1 MNNIYQRPLF
11 RQAGGPT
18 TAPSPM
24 PAAQAVSGDMAAQL
38 QATEQMASREMEA
51 AGAQYVD
58 NMISGLDNAEDTEE
72 VINAIRGN
80 QKPIE
85 DRYQELAGI
94 VGLQDAQATPESV
107 LALVQ
112 PTMMM
117 TEQGAMDTGIGELVQ
132 NLTGDIAMET
142 DTGEPTPMGQGIGEL
157 MMGGAEPVQQYA
169 NGGIVQKFKLGG
181 APQLINSPFAQA
193 LQGYNPMT
201 DYSPA
206 QLKTEYEAR
215 LPLYEQLLGDTAN
228 RQKQAQS
235 KLSFDIAKAGL
246 ALASG
251 VDPTTG
257 QTMTGQPLGAQ
268 IARAAMPVA
277 QSAQEAGQIVAEAGR
292 GAKVAA
298 LQAAEQAQQQRLE
311 QVGEERRALAAA
323 GSQSLLSSQDFQQR
337 SFLQDDA
344 QQFQETQLGLDRDL
358 TRDMT
363 VSNQEHEVNL
373 SNMQR
378 EANESLTTLRGQIDQ
393 DLANLNNEAR
403 TKLQELIGDQS
414 IEQLIQDGE
423 IKKVLTE
430 MTNENRLQIQ
440 TLIGEDAMA
449 RLIES
454 GNQAEKLFELE
465 TARRINEIELDQE
478 NTLARMAKQQDYNLE
493 SYRHVKNHEYVLHID
508 NLKARREEMDRRLG
522 GGGGFFGFW
531 TDPTVAELAADNQK
545 FGQAYQL
552 RQEFLNDQYRAL
564 DARIQ
569 QDALRLR
576 ADRYTAEQAL
586 AMATLAQRERIA
598 ALQSMANSQFSFG
611 ETQKGILL
619 DLISNTDT
627 MARYGNGTLDPQT
640 TSFVDTALSVM
651 ANPVTSYNP
660 ATGETT
666 REQPFL
672 PRGVVES
679 LRMRQSNGLPTPF
692 GNFAKGG
699 EAKKMQ
705 SGGPTS
711 DYDRVFEAFGIG
723 PQRQPVREEDIELPA
738 RIIEPGVDL
747 TKGTGLFRGP
757 REAIRGVTSYA
768 KEVGDVV
775 GLGGFE
781 PVFGETAEAT
791 TQLTTLGNV
800 TQRFIR
806 ESVGGRALKDEIQAL
821 AEELAK
827 PEGIQTRERTY
838 EKLVNMRN
846 QLMEIQDF
854 AMSMVDTPEKF
865 RQTDLVQARKDLR
878 LLQPLLENYDLAITS
893 FEQNLSS
900 DKPDPSLFEGR

>member
-38 QATEQMASREMEA
+38 QATEQMASQEMEA

-117 TEQGAMDTGIGELVQ
+117 TEEGAMDTGIGELVQ

-142 DTGEPTPMGQGIGEL
+142 DTGEPTAMGQGIGEL
-157 MMGGAEPVQQYA
+157 MMGASEPVQPYA
-169 NGGIVQKFKLGG
+169 NGGVVQKFQQGG
-181 APQLINSPFAQA
+181 TPIPNNLQSLM
-193 LQGYNPMT
+193 QGYQGYTTMT

-206 QLKTEYEAR
+206 QLQTEYEAR

-268 IARAAMPVA
+268 IARAATPVA
-277 QSAQEAGQIVAEAGR
+277 QSAQEAGQMVAEAGR

-298 LQAAEQAQQQRLE
+298 LQAAEQAQQARLE
-311 QVGEERRALAAA
+311 QVGRERLGAQEIGGQALIQ
-323 GSQSLLSSQDFQQR
+323 GREQSFRGQ
-337 SFLQDDA
+337 
-344 QQFQETQLGLDRDL
+344 QLGLDRSLQREL
-358 TRDMT
+358 TQSTQDHEAALQDQRVNLERDMT
-363 VSNQEHEVNL
+363 ELRESGAMDRLLQDNRARSLLQDKLGIQE
-373 SNMQR
+373 
-378 EANESLTTLRGQIDQ
+378 IDQ
-393 DLANLNNEAR
+393 IETRGAITTAIAELDAETRLQ
-403 TKLQELIGDQS
+403 LQEI
-414 IEQLIQDGE
+414 
-423 IKKVLTE
+423 
-430 MTNENRLQIQ
+430 
-440 TLIGEDAMA
+440 IGEDAMD
-449 RLIES
+449 RLIKE
-454 GNQAEKLFELE
+454 GELNKE
-465 TARRINEIELDQE
+465 IFQLDSARRINEIELNFE
-478 NTLARMAKQQDYNLE
+478 NQLEELGVRQAHDMDKFSQQLDFE
-493 SYRHVKNHEYVLHID
+493 DER
-508 NLKARREEMDRRLG
+508 MDRQLG
-522 GGGGFFGFW
+522 GQGQLFGFSPFGFFES
-531 TDPTVAELAADNQK
+531 TTAAELAEENQL
-545 FGQAYQL
+545 FAQDYQN
-552 RQEFLNDQYRAL
+552 RQLFLNDQYQTADITYKNAL
-564 DARIQ
+564 LDLER
-569 QDALRLR
+569 RGVT
-576 ADRYTAEQAL
+576 DRKEIE
-586 AMATLAQRERIA
+586 MATLEARQTIA
-598 ALQSMANSQFSFG
+598 ALENLQKSQFSFG
-611 ETQKGILL
+611 NTQRGIID
-619 DLISNTDT
+619 DLISDPQVLQ
-627 MARYGNGTLDPQT
+627 AYGAGTLNPTMTSYLETAIT
-640 TSFVDTALSVM
+640 TLAT
-651 ANPVTSYNP
+651 PVTSYNP
-660 ATGETT
+660 LTGQLEKTN
-666 REQPFL
+666 PKL
-672 PRGVVES
+672 PRG
-679 LRMRQSNGLPTPF
+679 LQDALFQRIQADLPMPF
-692 GNFAKGG
+692 GNQNFAKGG
-699 EAKKMQ
+699 EVQKMQ
-705 SGGPTS
+705 MGGVPRNDPTA
-711 DYDRVFEAFGIG
+711 VLEAFGLG
-723 PQRQPVREEDIELPA
+723 PQQQPIREEDIQLPG
-738 RIIEPGVDL
+738 RIVEPGVDL
-747 TKGTGLFRGP
+747 TQGTGFLRPLKEPFR
-757 REAIRGVTSYA
+757 AATSYA
-768 KEVGDVV
+768 KEA
-775 GLGGFE
+775 GLYGGE
-781 PVFGETAEAT
+781 PVFGEAAEAA

-827 PEGIQTRERTY
+827 PEGMQTRERTY

-854 AMSMVDTPEKF
+854 AISMVDTPEKF

-878 LLQPLLENYDLAITS
+878 LLQPLLENYDVAITS
-893 FEQNLSS
+893 FEQQLGS

>member
-18 TAPSPM
+18 MAPSPM

-38 QATEQMASREMEA
+38 QATEQRASQEMEA

-58 NMISGLDNAEDTEE
+58 NMVTGLDEAENTEG

-117 TEQGAMDTGIGELVQ
+117 TEEGAMDTGIGELVQ

-142 DTGEPTPMGQGIGEL
+142 DTGELTAMGQGIGEL
-157 MMGGAEPVQQYA
+157 MMGASEPVQPYA
-169 NGGIVQKFKLGG
+169 NGGVVQKFQQGG
-181 APQLINSPFAQA
+181 TPIPNNLQSLM
-193 LQGYNPMT
+193 QGYTTMT

-206 QLKTEYEAR
+206 QLQTEYEAR

-268 IARAAMPVA
+268 IARAATPVA
-277 QSAQEAGQIVAEAGR
+277 QSAQEAGQMVAEAGR

-298 LQAAEQAQQQRLE
+298 LQAAEQAQQARLE
-311 QVGEERRALAAA
+311 QVGRERLGVQQLGTQAFIQGRE
-323 GSQSLLSSQDFQQR
+323 QSFRGQ
-337 SFLQDDA
+337 
-344 QQFQETQLGLDRDL
+344 QLGLDRSLQREL
-358 TRDMT
+358 TQSTQDHEAALQDQRVNLERDMT
-363 VSNQEHEVNL
+363 ELRESGAMDRLLQDNRARSLLQDKLGIQE
-373 SNMQR
+373 
-378 EANESLTTLRGQIDQ
+378 IDQ
-393 DLANLNNEAR
+393 IETRGAITTAIAELDAETRLQ
-403 TKLQELIGDQS
+403 LQEIIG
-414 IEQLIQDGE
+414 
-423 IKKVLTE
+423 K
-430 MTNENRLQIQ
+430 
-440 TLIGEDAMA
+440 DAMD
-449 RLIES
+449 RLIKE
-454 GNQAEKLFELE
+454 GELNKEIFKLDS
-465 TARRINEIELDQE
+465 ARRINEIELNFE
-478 NTLARMAKQQDYNLE
+478 NQMEELGVRQAHDMDKFDEQ
-493 SYRHVKNHEYVLHID
+493 
-508 NLKARREEMDRRLG
+508 LKAEYERMDRQFG
-522 GGGGFFGFW
+522 GGGGFLGFLQ
-531 TDPTVAELAADNQK
+531 TPTAAELAAEAQERSFD
-545 FGQAYQL
+545 YRD
-552 RQEFLNDQYRAL
+552 RQIFLNDQYQTADL
-564 DARIQ
+564 
-569 QDALRLR
+569 ALRRDLFELER
-576 ADRYTAEQAL
+576 QGITDRKEIE
-586 AMATLAQRERIA
+586 MATLASRQRIA
-598 ALQSMANSQFSFG
+598 ALDNLQKSQFSFG
-611 ETQKGILL
+611 NTQRGIIN
-619 DLISNTDT
+619 DLISNPDVLE
-627 MARYGNGTLDPQT
+627 AYGAGTLNPTT
-640 TSFVDTALSVM
+640 TSYLETAITTL
-651 ANPVTSYNP
+651 ATPVTSYNP
-660 ATGETT
+660 LTGQLEETK
-666 REQPFL
+666 PKL
-672 PRGVVES
+672 PRG
-679 LRMRQSNGLPTPF
+679 LQDALFQRIQADLPMPF
-692 GNFAKGG
+692 GNQNFAKGG
-699 EAKKMQ
+699 EVQKMQ
-705 SGGPTS
+705 MGGVPRNDPTA
-711 DYDRVFEAFGIG
+711 VLEAFGLG
-723 PQRQPVREEDIELPA
+723 PQQQPIREEDIQLPG
-738 RIIEPGVDL
+738 RIVEPGVDL
-747 TKGTGLFRGP
+747 TQGTGLLRGP
-757 REAIRGVTSYA
+757 REAVRAASSYA
-768 KEVGDVV
+768 KELTGSD
-775 GLGGFE
+775 FE
-781 PVFGETAEAT
+781 PVFGETAEAA

-854 AMSMVDTPEKF
+854 AISMVDTPEKF

-878 LLQPLLENYDLAITS
+878 LLQPLLENYDVAITS
-893 FEQNLSS
+893 FEQQLGS

>member
-24 PAAQAVSGDMAAQL
+24 PAAQAVSADMAAQL

-169 NGGIVQKFKLGG
+169 DGGIVQKFNVGG
-181 APQLINSPFAQA
+181 APQLIPNN
-193 LQGYNPMT
+193 LQSLMQGFTPMT

-206 QLKTEYEAR
+206 QLQTEYEAR
-215 LPLYEQLLGDTAN
+215 LPLYEQLLGDTEN

-277 QSAQEAGQIVAEAGR
+277 QSAQEAGQIVSEAGR

-298 LQAAEQAQQQRLE
+298 LQAAEQAQQARLE
-311 QVGEERRALAAA
+311 QVGRERLGA
-323 GSQSLLSSQDFQQR
+323 QQIGGQA
-337 SFLQDDA
+337 FLQEG
-344 QQFQETQLGLDRDL
+344 QQAFQSREMGFDRTLQRDL
-358 TRDMT
+358 AESAQDLQTQITQMGIDA
-363 VSNQEHEVNL
+363 
-373 SNMQR
+373 R
-378 EANESLTTLRGQIDQ
+378 EKLTKLQGEINT

-403 TKLQELIGDQS
+403 QALQGLIGQQDLDSIDAQGKISMALQELTG
-414 IEQLIQDGE
+414 EQRLELQGVVDAGLLQRLERQGE
-423 IKKVLTE
+423 LNKE
-430 MTNENRLQIQ
+430 M
-440 TLIGEDAMA
+440 
-449 RLIES
+449 
-454 GNQAEKLFELE
+454 FELDS
-465 TARRINEIELDQE
+465 ARRINEIELNFENDLEKLGIINAHDMDKFDQ
-478 NTLARMAKQQDYNLE
+478 QLE
-493 SYRHVKNHEYVLHID
+493 AEYE
-508 NLKARREEMDRRLG
+508 RMDRQLG
-522 GGGGFFGFW
+522 GGGGFLGFFQ
-531 TDPTVAELAADNQK
+531 TPTAAELAAEAQEK
-545 FGQAYQL
+545 GFAYRDRQL
-552 RQEFLNDQYRAL
+552 FLNDQYRTADIAYKNAL
-564 DARIQ
+564 LDLERQ
-569 QDALRLR
+569 GVT
-576 ADRYTAEQAL
+576 DRREIE
-586 AMATLAQRERIA
+586 MATLEARQTIA
-598 ALQSMANSQFSFG
+598 ALDNLQKSQFSFG
-611 ETQKGILL
+611 NTQRGIIN
-619 DLISNTDT
+619 DLISDPRVLE
-627 MARYGNGTLDPQT
+627 AYGAGTLNPTMQ
-640 TSFVDTALSVM
+640 SYMDTAITTL
-651 ANPVTSYNP
+651 ATPVTSYNP
-660 ATGETT
+660 LTGQLEKS
-666 REQPFL
+666 EPKL
-672 PRGVVES
+672 PMGLQTALYQRI
-679 LRMRQSNGLPTPF
+679 QAGLPMP
-692 GNFAKGG
+692 FAKGG
-699 EAKKMQ
+699 AVQKMQ
-705 SGGPTS
+705 MGGVPGTDPTA
-711 DYDRVFEAFGIG
+711 VMEAFGLG
-723 PQRQPVREEDIELPA
+723 PRQQPVREENVELPA
-738 RIIEPGVDL
+738 RIIEPGIDL
-747 TKGTGLFRGP
+747 TKGTGLLRGP
-757 REAIRGVTSYA
+757 REAFRGASSYA
-768 KEVGDVV
+768 KELGSLV

-865 RQTDLVQARKDLR
+865 RQADLVQARKDLR
-878 LLQPLLENYDLAITS
+878 LLQPLLENYDLAITN
-893 FEQNLSS
+893 FERNLSS

>member
-38 QATEQMASREMEA
+38 QATEQMASQEMEA

-157 MMGGAEPVQQYA
+157 MMGAAEPVQQYA
-169 NGGIVQKFKLGG
+169 NGGIVQKFQLGG
-181 APQLINSPFAQA
+181 APQLLNSPFAQA
-193 LQGYNPMT
+193 VQGLNPMT

-277 QSAQEAGQIVAEAGR
+277 QSAQEAGQIVSEAGR
-292 GAKVAA
+292 GAKV
-298 LQAAEQAQQQRLE
+298 AEQAQQQRLE
-311 QVGEERRALAAA
+311 QVGAERQALANI
-323 GSQSLLSSQDFQQR
+323 GGQSLLSSQDFQQR

-363 VSNQEHEVNL
+363 VSNQDHEVNL
-373 SNMQR
+373 ANMQR
-378 EANESLTTLRGQIDQ
+378 EANEALTTLRGQIDQ

-454 GNQAEKLFELE
+454 GNQAEKLFELD

-478 NTLARMAKQQDYNLE
+478 NTLARMAEQQ
-493 SYRHVKNHEYVLHID
+493 
-508 NLKARREEMDRRLG
+508 G
-522 GGGGFFGFW
+522 
-531 TDPTVAELAADNQK
+531 
-545 FGQAYQL
+545 
-552 RQEFLNDQYRAL
+552 
-564 DARIQ
+564 
-569 QDALRLR
+569 
-576 ADRYTAEQAL
+576 
-586 AMATLAQRERIA
+586 
-598 ALQSMANSQFSFG
+598 
-611 ETQKGILL
+611 
-619 DLISNTDT
+619 
-627 MARYGNGTLDPQT
+627 
-640 TSFVDTALSVM
+640 
-651 ANPVTSYNP
+651 
-660 ATGETT
+660 
-666 REQPFL
+666 
-672 PRGVVES
+672 
-679 LRMRQSNGLPTPF
+679 
-692 GNFAKGG
+692 
-699 EAKKMQ
+699 
-705 SGGPTS
+705 
-711 DYDRVFEAFGIG
+711 
-723 PQRQPVREEDIELPA
+723 
-738 RIIEPGVDL
+738 
-747 TKGTGLFRGP
+747 
-757 REAIRGVTSYA
+757 
-768 KEVGDVV
+768 
-775 GLGGFE
+775 
-781 PVFGETAEAT
+781 
-791 TQLTTLGNV
+791 
-800 TQRFIR
+800 
-806 ESVGGRALKDEIQAL
+806 
-821 AEELAK
+821 
-827 PEGIQTRERTY
+827 
-838 EKLVNMRN
+838 
-846 QLMEIQDF
+846 
-854 AMSMVDTPEKF
+854 
-865 RQTDLVQARKDLR
+865 
-878 LLQPLLENYDLAITS
+878 YDL
-893 FEQNLSS
+893 EKSS
-900 DKPDPSLFEGR
+900 C

>member
-38 QATEQMASREMEA
+38 QATEQMASQEMEA

-80 QKPIE
+80 EKPIQ

-169 NGGIVQKFKLGG
+169 DGGIVQKFYLGG

-193 LQGYNPMT
+193 VQGLNPMT

-311 QVGEERRALAAA
+311 QVGAERQALANI
-323 GSQSLLSSQDFQQR
+323 GGQSLLSGQEFQQR

-358 TRDMT
+358 TRETT

-378 EANESLTTLRGQIDQ
+378 EANESLATLRGQIDQ

-430 MTNENRLQIQ
+430 MEAENRLQIQ
-440 TLIGEDAMA
+440 TLIGEDAFK

-454 GNQAEKLFELE
+454 GNQAERLFELD

-478 NTLARMAKQQDYNLE
+478 NTLARMAEQQGYDLE
-493 SYRHVKNHEYVLHID
+493 RYRHVKNHEYVLHTE
-508 NLKARREEMDRRLG
+508 NLKARYEEMDRRLG
-522 GGGGFFGFW
+522 GGGFMFW

-552 RQEFLNDQYRAL
+552 RKEFLEDQYRAL

-569 QDALRLR
+569 QDALQLR
-576 ADRYTAEQAL
+576 AEGQSFDQAL
-586 AMATLAQRERIA
+586 ALAMLGQRERIA
-598 ALQSMANSQFSFG
+598 ALQSMANAQFSFG

-692 GNFAKGG
+692 AKGG

-705 SGGPTS
+705 TGGPTS

-723 PQRQPVREEDIELPA
+723 PQQQAVREEDVELPA

-747 TKGTGLFRGP
+747 TKGTGLLRGP
-757 REAIRGVTSYA
+757 REAVRGVSSYA
-768 KEVGDVV
+768 KELGNVV
-775 GLGGFE
+775 GLGDFE
-781 PVFGETAEAT
+781 PVFGETAEAA

-865 RQTDLVQARKDLR
+865 RQADLVQARKDLR

>member
-38 QATEQMASREMEA
+38 QATEQMASQEMEA

-169 NGGIVQKFKLGG
+169 NGGIVQKFQLGG
-181 APQLINSPFAQA
+181 TPIPNN
-193 LQGYNPMT
+193 LQPLMQGFTPMT

-206 QLKTEYEAR
+206 QLQTEYEAR

-277 QSAQEAGQIVAEAGR
+277 QSAQEAGQIVSEAGR

-298 LQAAEQAQQQRLE
+298 LQAAEQAQQARLE
-311 QVGEERRALAAA
+311 QVGRERLGAQQL
-323 GSQSLLSSQDFQQR
+323 GSQALLQGREQ
-337 SFLQDDA
+337 SFRG
-344 QQFQETQLGLDRDL
+344 EQLGLDRTLQRDL
-358 TRDMT
+358 AESAQDHQTTLAQMDIDAR
-363 VSNQEHEVNL
+363 
-373 SNMQR
+373 
-378 EANESLTTLRGQIDQ
+378 ESLTKLQGQLNT

-403 TKLQELIGDQS
+403 KALQGLINQGDINSIEAQGKISMALQELTG
-414 IEQLIQDGE
+414 EQRLALQAVVDEALLQRLERQGE
-423 IKKVLTE
+423 L
-430 MTNENRLQIQ
+430 
-440 TLIGEDAMA
+440 
-449 RLIES
+449 
-454 GNQAEKLFELE
+454 EKEIFELDS
-465 TARRINEIELDQE
+465 ARQINLLELNFE
-478 NTLARMAKQQDYNLE
+478 NQMEELGVRQAHDMDKFSQQLE
-493 SYRHVKNHEYVLHID
+493 VE
-508 NLKARREEMDRRLG
+508 RERMDRQVG
-522 GGGGFFGFW
+522 GGGGFLGWFE
-531 TDPTVAELAADNQK
+531 TPTAAELAVENQR
-545 FGQAYQL
+545 FMQDYQN
-552 RQEFLNDQYRAL
+552 RQLFLNDQYR
-564 DARIQ
+564 
-569 QDALRLR
+569 
-576 ADRYTAEQAL
+576 TAEIAYRNRL
-586 AMATLAQRERIA
+586 ADLEAQGITDRRQIEMATLASRQRIA
-598 ALQSMANSQFSFG
+598 ALDNLQKSQFSFG
-611 ETQKGILL
+611 NTQQGIIN
-619 DLISNTDT
+619 DLISDPQVLE
-627 MARYGNGTLDPQT
+627 AYGAGTLNPTMTSYLETAIT
-640 TSFVDTALSVM
+640 TLAT
-651 ANPVTSYNP
+651 PVTSYNP
-660 ATGETT
+660 LTGQLEETK
-666 REQPFL
+666 PKL
-672 PRGVVES
+672 PRG
-679 LRMRQSNGLPTPF
+679 LQNALYQRIQAGLPMP
-692 GNFAKGG
+692 FAKGG
-699 EAKKMQ
+699 EVQKMQ
-705 SGGPTS
+705 MGGVPGTDPTA
-711 DYDRVFEAFGIG
+711 VMEAFGLG
-723 PQRQPVREEDIELPA
+723 PQQQTVREEDIQLPG
-738 RIIEPGVDL
+738 RIVQPGLDL
-747 TKGTGLFRGP
+747 TQGTGLLRGP
-757 REAIRGVTSYA
+757 REAVRAASSYA
-768 KEVGDVV
+768 KELTGAD
-775 GLGGFE
+775 FE
-781 PVFGETAEAT
+781 PVFGETAEAS

-865 RQTDLVQARKDLR
+865 RQADLVQARKDLR
-878 LLQPLLENYDLAITS
+878 LLQPLLEGYDTAITS
-893 FEQNLSS
+893 FEQHLGS

>member
-38 QATEQMASREMEA
+38 QATEQMASQEMEA

-157 MMGGAEPVQQYA
+157 MMGAAEPVQQYA
-169 NGGIVQKFKLGG
+169 NGGIVQKFQDGG
-181 APQLINSPFAQA
+181 YAQL
-193 LQGYNPMT
+193 LQGFTPMT

-206 QLKTEYEAR
+206 QLQTEYQAR

-277 QSAQEAGQIVAEAGR
+277 QSAQEAGQIVSEAGR

-298 LQAAEQAQQQRLE
+298 LQAAEQAQQARLE
-311 QVGEERRALAAA
+311 QVGRERA
-323 GSQSLLSSQDFQQR
+323 GLLDIGGR
-337 SFLQDDA
+337 GFLQA
-344 QQFQETQLGLDRDL
+344 SEQAFRGEQLGLDRSLQREL
-358 TRDMT
+358 TESTQEHEAALQDQRVNLERDMT
-363 VSNQEHEVNL
+363 EL
-373 SNMQR
+373 R
-378 EANESLTTLRGQIDQ
+378 ESGAMERLLADNRARSLLQDKLGIQAIDQ
-393 DLANLNNEAR
+393 IETRGAITTAIAELDAETRLQ
-403 TKLQELIGDQS
+403 LQE
-414 IEQLIQDGE
+414 
-423 IKKVLTE
+423 
-430 MTNENRLQIQ
+430 M
-440 TLIGEDAMA
+440 IGEDAMN
-449 RLIES
+449 RLIKE
-454 GNQAEKLFELE
+454 GELNKEIFELD
-465 TARRINEIELDQE
+465 TARQINLLELNFE
-478 NTLARMAKQQDYNLE
+478 NQMEELGVRQAHDMDKFTQSLE
-493 SYRHVKNHEYVLHID
+493 VEKER
-508 NLKARREEMDRRLG
+508 MDRQLG
-522 GGGGFFGFW
+522 GGGGFLGLFQ
-531 TDPTVAELAADNQK
+531 TPTMAELAAENQR
-545 FGQAYQL
+545 FAQDYQN
-552 RQEFLNDQYRAL
+552 RQLFLNDQYRTADIAYKNAL
-564 DARIQ
+564 LDLERQGVTDRREIQ
-569 QDALRLR
+569 
-576 ADRYTAEQAL
+576 
-586 AMATLAQRERIA
+586 MATLAARQTIA
-598 ALQSMANSQFSFG
+598 ALENLQKSQFSFG
-611 ETQKGILL
+611 NTQQGILN
-619 DLISNTDT
+619 DLISNPRVLEGYAT
-627 MARYGNGTLDPQT
+627 GTLNPTMQSYMETAIT
-640 TSFVDTALSVM
+640 TLAT
-651 ANPVTSYNP
+651 PITSYNP
-660 ATGETT
+660 ITGETET
-666 REQPFL
+666 TT
-672 PRGVVES
+672 PRIPRALQQALS
-679 LRMRQSNGLPTPF
+679 MRQQAGLPAP
-692 GNFAKGG
+692 FAKGG
-699 EAKKMQ
+699 EVQKMQ
-705 SGGPTS
+705 TGGVPGS
-711 DYDRVFEAFGIG
+711 DYSAVFEAFGIG
-723 PQRQPVREEDIELPA
+723 PEQQTVREEDIRLSG
-738 RIIEPGVDL
+738 RIVEPGIDL
-747 TKGTGLFRGP
+747 TQGTGLLRGP
-757 REAIRGVTSYA
+757 REAVRGVSSYA
-768 KEVGDVV
+768 KELTGAD
-775 GLGGFE
+775 FE
-781 PVFGETAEAT
+781 PVFGETAEAV

-838 EKLVNMRN
+838 EKLINMRN

-865 RQTDLVQARKDLR
+865 RQADLVQARKDLR
-878 LLQPLLENYDLAITS
+878 LLQPLLENYDIAITS
-893 FEQNLSS
+893 FEQNLGS